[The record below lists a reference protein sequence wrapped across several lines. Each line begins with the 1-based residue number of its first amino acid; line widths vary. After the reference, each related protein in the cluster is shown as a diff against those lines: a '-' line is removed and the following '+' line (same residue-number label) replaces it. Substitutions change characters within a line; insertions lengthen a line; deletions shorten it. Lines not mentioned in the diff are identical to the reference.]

1 MEPQGCPARAAR
13 ASGAGRTQASGAR
26 TAQPDSG
33 RCSVLLLTSPS
44 ILWEA

>member
-1 MEPQGCPARAAR
+1 MGRRAAGGVR
-13 ASGAGRTQASGAR
+13 GHPGAGRTQALEPGLL
-26 TAQPDSG
+26 QPDSG

>member
-1 MEPQGCPARAAR
+1 MGRRAAGGAAR
-13 ASGAGRTQASGAR
+13 ASGAGRTQALEGPGLL
-26 TAQPDSG
+26 QPDSG